1 MLLFLAAALMAQGTG
16 SNTYLRT
23 DYPIEEPCFE
33 KYFRYDGAVGA
44 EFLEIIPNQ
53 TNAFPGKESDWGVN
67 SKLSVHI
74 NIVFFNFSMVRLHCW
89 PSRQPLIGLCLLG
102 LLFFLMLLKW
112 IYLSVGPV
120 DVGGHMYHKTPIR
133 MFRVQQIF
141 NYQILLLRS
150 ICRINTHDL
159 SICIFDEL

>member
-53 TNAFPGKESDWGVN
+53 TNAFPGKESD
-67 SKLSVHI
+67 
-74 NIVFFNFSMVRLHCW
+74 
-89 PSRQPLIGLCLLG
+89 
-102 LLFFLMLLKW
+102 
-112 IYLSVGPV
+112 
-120 DVGGHMYHKTPIR
+120 
-133 MFRVQQIF
+133 
-141 NYQILLLRS
+141 
-150 ICRINTHDL
+150 
-159 SICIFDEL
+159 